1 MDNVERSFND
11 MQTVKRRFFAM
22 RNGVI
27 ADTLR
32 RNGSPFRIIFGLNLP
47 QIAEIAAGTPPD
59 NDLAERLWANSTTR
73 ESMLI
78 APMLVDRSSFD
89 YDDAIR
95 WISSIPAREVADV
108 ICLKLLRHM
117 PYVTRLAGE
126 LAQSGDSL
134 IRYNGVRLMF
144 NIMSKDIPAALAYA
158 EAMLATETDSN
169 CLFVA
174 RQLRD
179 ECRWMLEG

>member
-32 RNGSPFRIIFGLNLP
+32 SNGSPFRIIFGLNLP
-47 QIAEIAAGTPPD
+47 QIAGIAAETPRD

-78 APMLVDRSSFD
+78 APMLVDPSSFTF
-89 YDDAIR
+89 DDAVR

-108 ICLKLLRHM
+108 ICLKLLRNM
-117 PYVTRLAGE
+117 PYASRLAGE
-126 LAQSGDSL
+126 LARSGKVMD
-134 IRYNGVRLMF
+134 RYTGVRLAF
-144 NIMSKDIPAALAYA
+144 NIMREDIPGALAYA
-158 EAMLATETDSN
+158 ERMLAAETDRN
-169 CLFVA
+169 CALVA
-174 RQLRD
+174 GQLRD
-179 ECRWMLEG
+179 ECRWLLDG

>member
-47 QIAEIAAGTPPD
+47 QIAEIAAETPHD
-59 NDLAERLWANSTTR
+59 KDLAERLWANSTTR

-78 APMLVDRSSFD
+78 APMLVDPSSFTF
-89 YDDAIR
+89 DDAVR

-117 PYVTRLAGE
+117 PYASRVAGE
-126 LAQSGDSL
+126 LGMSVKAMD
-134 IRYNGVRLMF
+134 RYTGVRLMF
-144 NIMSKDIPAALAYA
+144 NIIREDTHGALVYA
-158 EAMLATETDSN
+158 ERMLDAETDGN
-169 CLFVA
+169 CAMVA

-179 ECRWMLEG
+179 ECRWLLDG